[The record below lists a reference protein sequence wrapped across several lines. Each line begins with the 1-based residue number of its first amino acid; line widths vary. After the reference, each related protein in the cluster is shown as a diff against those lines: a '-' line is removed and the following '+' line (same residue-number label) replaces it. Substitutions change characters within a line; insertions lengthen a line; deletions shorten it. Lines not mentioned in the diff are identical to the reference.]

1 MAKDGLLRVKKQLG
15 VPGDAQP
22 HILQPSL
29 PLALSSKKLSSVAFM
44 VLILTVTQWTILTD
58 ISQI

>member
-1 MAKDGLLRVKKQLG
+1 MAKEKQLA

-22 HILQPSL
+22 CIVQPSS
-29 PLALSSKKLSSVAFM
+29 PLALSGKKLSSVAFM

-58 ISQI
+58 ISMCI